1 MMGEWERYTVV
12 LLMRDGSLVKVRVLV
27 GTGTNS
33 RKIKAGE
40 ELEIEPDR
48 VIKTGSFRGWN
59 RLLPKETREEHVM
72 GAVAE
77 GGVLGFL
84 GLPLDLITVDG
95 GREVEA
101 ALLAR
106 R

>member
-12 LLMRDGSLVKVRVLV
+12 LLMRDGSLEKVRVLV

-33 RKIKAGE
+33 RIVKSGE
-40 ELEIEPDR
+40 ELEIDPDR
-48 VIKTGSFRGWN
+48 VVKTGSFRGWN
-59 RLLPKETREEHVM
+59 RLLPKDTGDECVM
-72 GAVAE
+72 GAKAEVA
-77 GGVLGFL
+77 VLQLL
-84 GLPLDLITVDG
+84 GLPMELCTVDG
-95 GREVEA
+95 GAEVEA

>member
-12 LLMRDGSLVKVRVLV
+12 LLMQDGSLVKVRVLV

-33 RKIKAGE
+33 RKVKTGE

-77 GGVLGFL
+77 GGLLRLL
-84 GLPLDLITVDG
+84 GLPMELCTTDG
-95 GREVEA
+95 GIEVEA

-106 R
+106 H